1 VALRACWKNA
11 NALSE
16 HRNGA
21 VSFSASAAIAAA
33 SAKVSPDGSSSRNG
47 YSRLTCGIQ
56 RR

>member
-1 VALRACWKNA
+1 MALRLCSKNA
-11 NALSE
+11 NARSE
-16 HRNGA
+16 HRNGD

-33 SAKVSPDGSSSRNG
+33 SAKVSPEASSSRNG